1 MTSPGHTSPYTRA
14 AEETGAV
21 AIEAKV
27 KKAGAR
33 SPRRVTSAVE
43 GAHDSKKPIG
53 PDLGH
58 EALVAVRRS
67 LLEWYGKQRRALPW
81 RATRDPYCIWVSEVM
96 LQQTQVATVIG
107 YYERWLRH
115 FPDVAALAAAD
126 TEDVLRAWEGLGYYS
141 RARNLQRAAQRIVLE
156 HGGKLPSSVPQLLA
170 LPGIGRY
177 SAGAI
182 ASIAFAA
189 DEPAIDGNI
198 VRVLTRLFGLRG
210 DPKRAPLSARLWQL
224 AGALLPAGRAGD
236 FNQALMELGAT
247 TCTPRA
253 PRCATC
259 PVRTECVALR
269 QDRVLEYPQAAP
281 RPAMTEEHRVA
292 GVVRRQGRV
301 LVVRAP
307 AGAPRWAGMWQF
319 PDVRIDAGMEPAPAL
334 EARVLGSTG
343 VRVAA
348 DARVLGLRHQVTRFR
363 IAIDVYACRALGGRA
378 RAIDYGEIR
387 WLDPEDLSALPMP
400 AAHRKIARSLA

>member
-1 MTSPGHTSPYTRA
+1 VAIKIMTSLGHTSPHTRA
-14 AEETGAV
+14 REKTASR

-27 KKAGAR
+27 RAA
-33 SPRRVTSAVE
+33 VTR
-43 GAHDSKKPIG
+43 
-53 PDLGH
+53 
-58 EALVAVRRS
+58 AL
-67 LLEWYGKQRRALPW
+67 LDWYGKQRRALPW

-107 YYERWLRH
+107 YYERWLRR
-115 FPDVAALAAAD
+115 FPDVAALAAAQ

-156 HGGKLPSSVPQLLA
+156 HGGKLPGSVAALLE

-198 VRVLTRLFGLRG
+198 VRVLTRLFGLAG
-210 DPKRAPLSARLWQL
+210 DPKRAPLSGRLWEV
-224 AGALLPAGRAGD
+224 ASALLPPGRAGD

-247 TCTPRA
+247 TCTPRT
-253 PRCATC
+253 PSCATC
-259 PVRTECVALR
+259 PLRTECVALR
-269 QDRVLEYPQAAP
+269 QDRVLQYPQSAP
-281 RPAMTEEHRVA
+281 RPAVTQERRAA

-301 LVVRAP
+301 LLVQAP

-319 PDVRIDAGMEPAPAL
+319 PDVRVEAGMEPVRAL
-334 EARVLGSTG
+334 ETRLLDGTG
-343 VRVAA
+343 VRVEAGE
-348 DARVLGLRHQVTRFR
+348 RLLGLRHQVTRFR
-363 IAIDVYACRALGGRA
+363 IDIDVYGCVAIGGRA
-378 RAIDYGEIR
+378 RAIDYGEVR
-387 WLDPEDLSALPMP
+387 WLAADALGTLPMP
-400 AAHRKIARSLA
+400 AAHRRIARSLV